1 MKKALLFIGL
11 ALFATAAIAQTNN
24 YAKPVKQAAPKG
36 YATRNIAPAPAT
48 LQTTDYKASIFTKDA
63 GDTIGYWDFNTNPSA
78 VGVQY
83 GTTHGIG
90 ANDVIV
96 GQDAS
101 NGFYPDGSSSVA
113 GHWQWASD
121 SNFFTS
127 ADFATYYPKLA
138 AGWTG
143 FKSNVRRYLCA
154 DGGGFMF
161 CAMYDVDCPTAG
173 NTQARRDQMPHALIT
188 FPARPNLPG
197 TMVVRIAFRQIFERY
212 YDRSFIDYKIGNDWK
227 TREIHVDG
235 VDADINAYAPLN
247 ARYTMP
253 LELAGESSIQV
264 RIRYQGSIRGAKIY
278 GYAWA
283 LDDMLIY
290 VGPEN
295 SWNGG
300 AQDYVTG
307 AYGTMPKNMDLPL
320 TWWAPVYNHGAHTI
334 NNVAINASHIDES
347 DVATT
352 ILSEPMASMAEGNAE
367 VAYPVYI
374 NEAGFL
380 LVDSL
385 INPYYYR
392 SVPGAL
398 GATGHYDTVLND
410 VQYRGLPTSTTG
422 RNRVAVAATADDHTA
437 QAWDTMAY
445 NVVNAYANNENL
457 GILGGYRWGHDNG
470 VIPTGDSYMYGLTV
484 DDGSIY
490 LSDSGSYTQPGYCI
504 TTRYTTGAEIP
515 VDNAGQ
521 PWVLKGVEIITSPD
535 IPASELEGTKI
546 RPVVFVN
553 SHDADG
559 TIHLLSLITGVDDVV
574 YTYSANSSDPFTNV
588 NNISNELSSGYLMA
602 REGEYGAV
610 NIFFPRQPA
619 LTPNFSYRV
628 GYEIAARST
637 FAAAATSSAYKGTSN
652 NWIYYSDST
661 ETELMPWA
669 NQFMPNQLDITFM
682 DPVEPQYYYYASSY
696 DGERF
701 PLIRAIVGPR
711 TPLNEYSV
719 EIICESGQSDN
730 VEMTYNGQD
739 ACALEEITV
748 FEGEGPTFY
757 MTPLEH
763 YILDSLFIDGVHVVP
778 ATLDQDGDE
787 NFVTSDGSIYDT
799 IEPWGEYTDSI
810 FCNLERENW
819 TYTFRNISGNHNIR
833 VTYREGQFIESGIDP
848 VAPEV
853 RMILA
858 PNPATSMVKLGIK
871 GVTGMVDCSVIDMSG
886 RVVYSRQI
894 NAENSNF
901 IDLSNVPAGAYFVRI
916 TNNVFSKVE
925 KLIVR

>member
-48 LQTTDYKASIFTKDA
+48 LQKADYKASVFTKDA
-63 GDTIGYWDFNTNPSA
+63 GDTIGFWDFNTNPASA
-78 VGVQY
+78 GVVY
-83 GTTHGIG
+83 GLTNGVP
-90 ANDVIV
+90 ANSVINGEAV
-96 GQDAS
+96 PEDMSSIMGQ
-101 NGFYPDGSSSVA
+101 
-113 GHWQWASD
+113 HWQWIQD
-121 SNFFTS
+121 STYFSS
-127 ADFATYYPKLA
+127 ADYGTNYPRLSQRSYFANYMR
-138 AGWTG
+138 
-143 FKSNVRRYLCA
+143 NYLMA
-154 DGGGFMF
+154 DGGGIMLCSFIDPVPP
-161 CAMYDVDCPTAG
+161 AAG
-173 NTQARRDQMPHALIT
+173 SQDRTNQRPHALLT
-188 FPARPNLPG
+188 FPTRQKSASDQ
-197 TMVVRIAFRQIFERY
+197 VVVVSFRRIYRKF
-212 YDRSFIDYKIGNDWK
+212 YDQSFIDYKINGAWK

-235 VDADINAYAPLN
+235 VDAAINDFVSLN
-247 ARYTMP
+247 ARYVMP
-253 LELAGESSIQV
+253 LELGNETNIDIRFRYLGGVRSNAWGYMWAVDNVLISVAGNNGW
-264 RIRYQGSIRGAKIY
+264 R
-278 GYAWA
+278 
-283 LDDMLIY
+283 
-290 VGPEN
+290 
-295 SWNGG
+295 GG
-300 AQDYVTG
+300 APDYVTG
-307 AYGTMPKNMDLPL
+307 AYGTTPKDMQLPL
-320 TWWAPVYNHGAHTI
+320 TWWANIYNEGIATVTGMSVTANHL
-334 NNVAINASHIDES
+334 SES
-347 DVATT
+347 DQVTP
-352 ILSEPMASMAEGNAE
+352 ILNVEMDNAPAGNA
-367 VAYPVYI
+367 ATPYPVYI

-385 INPYYYR
+385 NDAYYYR

-398 GATGHYDTVLND
+398 GATGHYDTVMND
-410 VQYRGLPTSTTG
+410 VQYRGVPTSTVG
-422 RNRVAVAATADDHTA
+422 RNRLAISVDADDHTTL
-437 QAWDTMAY
+437 AWDTMPY
-445 NVVNAYANNENL
+445 RVVASSAESEQY

-470 VIPTGDSYMYGLTV
+470 IIPTGDSYMYGLTIES
-484 DDGSIY
+484 GNTY

-504 TTRYTTGAEIP
+504 TSRYTTGAVIP
-515 VDNAGQ
+515 LDNQDQ

-574 YTYSANSSDPFTNV
+574 YTYTANSTDPYTKV
-588 NNISNELSSGYLMA
+588 SNISNEMSSGYLIA
-602 REGEYGAV
+602 NDGEYGAV

-637 FAAAATSSAYKGTSN
+637 FAAATTRASYKSSNGSYV
-652 NWIYYSDST
+652 YYSDST
-661 ETELMPWA
+661 ETELNPWA
-669 NQFMPNQLDITFM
+669 NQFTPNQLDVTFM

-696 DGERF
+696 DADRF
-701 PLIRAIVGPR
+701 PMIRAIVGPR
-711 TPLNEYSV
+711 QPLETYTV

-739 ACALEEITV
+739 ACALEEIEV